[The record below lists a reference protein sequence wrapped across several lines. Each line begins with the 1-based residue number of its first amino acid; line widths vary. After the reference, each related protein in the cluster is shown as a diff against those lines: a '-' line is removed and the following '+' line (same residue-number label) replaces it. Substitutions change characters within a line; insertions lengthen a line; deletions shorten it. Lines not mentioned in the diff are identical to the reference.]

1 MAGTRG
7 NHLLAVYV
15 GIPSE
20 IEDEVNKWYN
30 TQHVPERLA
39 IPGFQSAARYVSL
52 EGTPKYMA
60 FYELDH
66 ANVLETP
73 AYKRLGE
80 NPSDWDKRILPN
92 MQVEARTVYECIF
105 TCGEAGAQHASY
117 LLSVRLDIAPE
128 VEDDFNEWYN
138 VDHLPKLAAVPGV
151 HGARRYRKLS

>member
-20 IEDEVNKWYN
+20 IEDEFNKWYN

-66 ANVLETP
+66 ANVLEAP

-80 NPSDWDKRILPN
+80 NSSDWDKRILAN

-105 TCGEAGAQHASY
+105 TCGEAGGQHASY
-117 LLSVRLDIAPE
+117 LLSVRLQPFPAKAYAIE
-128 VEDDFNEWYN
+128 NKR
-138 VDHLPKLAAVPGV
+138 LVPSGF
-151 HGARRYRKLS
+151 RKHKVNRINNICILCH